1 MLVSELLRR
10 LGSQKLAKEVGNNRN
25 AYDANNRRI
34 TRAMGSEG
42 MLEDLPAPAPKLFA
56 SSWWARLATIAV
68 ERERR
73 SQKKR
78 RRWTQVLRK
87 LIRTRS
93 N

>member
-1 MLVSELLRR
+1 
-10 LGSQKLAKEVGNNRN
+10 
-25 AYDANNRRI
+25 
-34 TRAMGSEG
+34 
-42 MLEDLPAPAPKLFA
+42 MLEDSPAPAPKLFA

-73 SQKKR
+73 SKKKR